1 MFVPQVV
8 DSMCALPSAL
18 LGDKLEVSSDM
29 DTYNRK
35 SPLGVG
41 AAICP

>member
-1 MFVPQVV
+1 LQVV
-8 DSMCALPSAL
+8 DSMCALPQML
-18 LGDKLEVSSDM
+18 TGDKLEVSTDM
-29 DTYNRK
+29 DTYVRR